1 MKPGTGT
8 TTDCGATSSV
18 AVKQHISP
26 VRVIIAGSSWRLF
39 GSRRAAE
46 TLLRAMSGD
55 NEQNRM
61 LAGMAGRRSFELIEK
76 KIAAGQASARVIRLL
91 PDIGGAK
98 ARAVLSEI
106 ADGEPGEIRDAAREC
121 ISLLDRIDALDEK
134 GS

>member
-1 MKPGTGT
+1 
-8 TTDCGATSSV
+8 
-18 AVKQHISP
+18 
-26 VRVIIAGSSWRLF
+26 
-39 GSRRAAE
+39 
-46 TLLRAMSGD
+46 MSGD

-61 LAGMAGRRSFELIEK
+61 LAGMALVKAGRRSFELIEK

>member
-1 MKPGTGT
+1 M
-8 TTDCGATSSV
+8 SS
-18 AVKQHISP
+18 
-26 VRVIIAGSSWRLF
+26 
-39 GSRRAAE
+39 
-46 TLLRAMSGD
+46 D

-61 LAGMAGRRSFELIEK
+61 LAGMSLVKAGRRSFELIEK
-76 KIAAGQASARVIRLL
+76 KIAAGQASAPVIRLL
-91 PDIGGAK
+91 PDIGGEK